1 MGYLHTFLFACQ
13 NEKNC
18 EKKILYPEAISSS
31 FLFSF
36 TNRGLM
42 SISNVEGSALKAFQ
56 VCFEMQSGRGV
67 VSSLQGYSDTIIKI

>member
-1 MGYLHTFLFACQ
+1 
-13 NEKNC
+13 
-18 EKKILYPEAISSS
+18 
-31 FLFSF
+31 
-36 TNRGLM
+36 M

>member
-1 MGYLHTFLFACQ
+1 MGYLLTILFACQ
-13 NEKNC
+13 NVKKCEKNT
-18 EKKILYPEAISSS
+18 LPGTISSF

-42 SISNVEGSALKAFQ
+42 SVSKVEESTLQAFQ
-56 VCFEMQSGRGV
+56 VCFEMQSGRDV